1 MDVTEKLIQR
11 VQKTQHGFT
20 DIKRAA
26 DEVVISNATQDSLR
40 MAKRLF
46 ASEIHQARM
55 LATFI
60 LGRLAAQSDESLN
73 FLRSLVSKDDDW
85 RVQEIL
91 AQASDNYCAAI
102 GYERALP
109 VIEDWLADPTPNVRR
124 AVTEGLRIWTS
135 KPYFRDHPGTAV
147 KLLSQLRDDDS
158 EYVRKSVGNAL
169 RDISRKHKALVKAEL
184 QKWDISS
191 KRIEQ
196 TYKLAGKLLSGS
208 ATPSA
213 RNSVSSGGCP

>member
-1 MDVTEKLIQR
+1 MDAIEKLVER
-11 VQKTQHGFT
+11 VQKTPHGFA

-26 DEVVISNATQDSLR
+26 DEVVTANATQESLR
-40 MAKRLF
+40 MAKTLF
-46 ASEIHQARM
+46 VSEAHQARM
-55 LATFI
+55 LATLV

-73 FLRSLVSKDDDW
+73 FLRGRVSQDRHW
-85 RVQEIL
+85 RVQEML
-91 AQASDNYCAAI
+91 AQAFDKYCADI

-109 VIEDWLADPTPNVRR
+109 VIEDWLADPNPNVRR

-135 KPYFRDHPGTAV
+135 KPYFRDHPAIAI

-184 QKWDISS
+184 QEWVVSS
-191 KRIEQ
+191 KSIEQ
-196 TYKLAGKLLSGS
+196 TYKLAGRFL
-208 ATPSA
+208 
-213 RNSVSSGGCP
+213 

>member
-1 MDVTEKLIQR
+1 MIDTIEKLIQR
-11 VQKTQHGFT
+11 VQRTQHGFT

-26 DEVVISNATQDSLR
+26 DEVVAGNATQDSLR
-40 MAKRLF
+40 IAKKLF

-60 LGRLAAQSDESLN
+60 FGRLAAHSDESLN
-73 FLRSLVSKDDDW
+73 FLRSRVSKDPDW

-91 AQASDNYCAAI
+91 AQAFDTYCADR
-102 GYERALP
+102 GYQRALP
-109 VIEDWLADPTPNVRR
+109 VIEDWLADPTPNIRR

-135 KPYFRDHPGTAV
+135 KPYFCDHPDTAV

-169 RDISRKHKALVKAEL
+169 RDISRKHDALVRAEL
-184 QKWDISS
+184 QKWDISNKS
-191 KRIEQ
+191 IEQ
-196 TYKLAGKLLSGS
+196 TYKLASKFL
-208 ATPSA
+208 
-213 RNSVSSGGCP
+213 

>member
-1 MDVTEKLIQR
+1 
-11 VQKTQHGFT
+11 
-20 DIKRAA
+20 
-26 DEVVISNATQDSLR
+26 
-40 MAKRLF
+40 
-46 ASEIHQARM
+46 M

-60 LGRLAAQSDESLN
+60 FGRLAAQSDESLN
-73 FLRSLVSKDDDW
+73 LLRSRVGTDGDW

-91 AQASDNYCAAI
+91 AQAFDQYCADR

-135 KPYFRDHPGTAV
+135 KPYFRDHPDVAV

-169 RDISRKHKALVKAEL
+169 RDISRKHTALVRAEL
-184 QKWDISS
+184 QTWDVSN

-196 TYKLAGKLLSGS
+196 TYKLASKFVL
-208 ATPSA
+208 
-213 RNSVSSGGCP
+213 